1 MKKPHIPLLVVI
13 TLLFGAFTLGYW
25 VGQNRNRS
33 QVLIS
38 VPAEVTA
45 PRQESVPTATAD
57 VSHSLELTVE
67 YPLDLNTA
75 TLEELMTLPGI
86 GDVYAKA
93 ILALREERGG
103 FTQVTELLNIEGI
116 GEKRLEAILD
126 LVVIGG

>member
-13 TLLFGAFTLGYW
+13 TLLFGTFTLGYYL
-25 VGQNRNRS
+25 GQSRNRS

-45 PRQESVPTATAD
+45 PRQETVSAETAESSAFP
-57 VSHSLELTVE
+57 ELIVE

-75 TLEELMTLPGI
+75 TLEELKTLPGI